1 MKTSKLYR
9 WAVVLTLLA
18 LVAEFVL
25 GMYTAL
31 FVEFPDSLVQGNAW
45 AFAFTGSPVIAA
57 HIYLGTILI
66 LAGLITFALGI
77 AEKQRGAILTS
88 LLGLLLMLAAWLSGG
103 AFLGNVQVNAYSFS
117 MALTFLGS
125 LLAYCAG
132 LYFTRAPEKAG

>member
-31 FVEFPDSLVQGNAW
+31 FVEFPSTLEQGNAW
-45 AFAFTGSPVIAA
+45 MFAFTNSPVIAA
-57 HIYLGTILI
+57 HIYLGTFLI

-77 AEKQRGAILTS
+77 AEKRRSAVITS
-88 LLGLLLMLAAWLSGG
+88 GLGLLLMFAAWWSGG
-103 AFLGNVQVNAYSFS
+103 LFLGNVEVNTYSFS

-125 LLAYCAG
+125 LLSCCAA
-132 LYFTRAPEKAG
+132 LYYARAT